1 MVYYAGIDI
10 GSTAIKVAVIDE
22 AGKLAGHRISAT
34 GSFFYKHARET
45 LEALLDDLGIEE
57 RALRYTVA
65 TGYGRKLYKEA
76 DENISEITANAA
88 GARAA
93 AGGKEIHTILNI
105 GGQDSKAISIDSEGN
120 VVNFAMNDRC
130 AAGTGKF
137 LDVVAR
143 TLEMGLDE
151 LGAYHFRAKGT
162 PLTIN
167 STCAVFAESE
177 IIGLL
182 GDEQPIEEIVSGIHY
197 SIAKRMVKL
206 LKRVGIRETIFFD
219 GGPALNEGLVN
230 AVENELGRAVFVP
243 EYPQITTA
251 VGAAVLA
258 KESYGY
264 EKEEAG

>member
-1 MVYYAGIDI
+1 
-10 GSTAIKVAVIDE
+10 
-22 AGKLAGHRISAT
+22 
-34 GSFFYKHARET
+34 
-45 LEALLDDLGIEE
+45 
-57 RALRYTVA
+57 
-65 TGYGRKLYKEA
+65 
-76 DENISEITANAA
+76 
-88 GARAA
+88 
-93 AGGKEIHTILNI
+93 
-105 GGQDSKAISIDSEGN
+105 
-120 VVNFAMNDRC
+120 MNDRC

-243 EYPQITTA
+243 EHPQITTA